1 MAVEPLNRMVLAA
14 RSVADDLSYVALG
27 DIAGA
32 LNPRTRE
39 YRIIGGLMVTALA
52 ARWELGASLYRETL
66 DADLGV
72 SPLVVRDLGLA
83 DRLKAAGYK
92 QVAGDRFERPVPDIP
107 AGVSGVA
114 SSTYRAAI
122 DVLVPAYTSR
132 PRQNVRIGPDLV
144 TTEVL
149 GLQTALARNPV
160 ELTLDLR
167 RLSGDIM
174 TLGMLFPDEVSALTL
189 KAFATRVRM
198 KPTDVIDV
206 WRCLEICFAARVDAA
221 AFRRGTA
228 AEGAAIIRKLFDGR
242 NSPGIQTLAEQQRLS
257 PDAADQRYTRIRA
270 LAERLLPPT

>member
-1 MAVEPLNRMVLAA
+1 MAAGPLNRIVLAA
-14 RSVADDLSYVALG
+14 RSVADDLSYVALA
-27 DIAGA
+27 DIAGV
-32 LNPRTRE
+32 LNPRTSE

-72 SPLVVRDLGLA
+72 PPLIVRDLDLA
-83 DRLKAAGYK
+83 DRLKAAGYQ

-107 AGVSGVA
+107 AGVCGVA
-114 SSTYRAAI
+114 LSTYRAAI

-132 PRQNVRIGPDLV
+132 PRQNVQIGPDLV

-149 GLQTALARNPV
+149 GLQIALARNPV
-160 ELTLDLR
+160 ELALDLR
-167 RLSGDIM
+167 RLSGDKM
-174 TLGMLFPDEVSALTL
+174 TAGLLFPDEVSALTL

-228 AEGAAIIRKLFDGR
+228 AEGAAIIRNLFDGR

-270 LAERLLPPT
+270 LVERLLPSA